1 MIDTQL
7 RDIFERKVKNL
18 RAGLRL
24 IEERKLATE
33 EVSRIEME
41 FRTLS
46 SECWQL
52 EAEYGDLVRAE
63 AEKPEVNED
72 TPKAKAYNW

>member
-18 RAGLRL
+18 RTGLRL
-24 IEERKLATE
+24 CEERKLATE
-33 EVSRIEME
+33 DLSRIEMD
-41 FRTLS
+41 FCALS
-46 SECWQL
+46 SECWLL
-52 EAEYGDLVRAE
+52 EAEYADLVRAE
-63 AEKPEVNED
+63 AEKPEVSGE